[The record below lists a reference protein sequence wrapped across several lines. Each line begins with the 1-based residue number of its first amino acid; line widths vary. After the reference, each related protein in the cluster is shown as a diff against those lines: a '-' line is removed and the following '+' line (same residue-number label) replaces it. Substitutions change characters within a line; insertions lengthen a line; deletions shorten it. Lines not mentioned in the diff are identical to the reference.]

1 MLKKKSKIYI
11 AGHNGLVGSSILRVL
26 KKKGYKNIFF
36 KTSKELDLRDQKKT
50 FSYLLKIKP
59 EAVII
64 CAAKVGG
71 IKANNK
77 FRAEFIYNNLAI
89 QNNLIHGSFK
99 AKVKNLIFLGSS
111 CIYPKFAKQPLK
123 EDYVLSGSLEYTN
136 EPYAVAKIAGLKLC
150 ENYNLQYK
158 TNYKCL
164 MPSNLFGPC
173 DNYNSDNSHFFPA
186 IIKKLYSAK
195 MKNNNKKITFWGT
208 GQSKREMTYVDDLA
222 EAIIFFLK
230 KKTKAT
236 LINIGSGYEK
246 TIKDYVKYVSKK
258 MKIKNKII
266 FDNNKEMDGMRRKIV
281 SSSVAKKYG
290 FYCKYNFDAAFDLV
304 YKDFLLNKKKYL
316 SM

>member
-1 MLKKKSKIYI
+1 MINKNAKIFVT
-11 AGHNGLVGSSILRVL
+11 GHKGLVGSAIVRRL
-26 KKKGYKNIFF
+26 KYFGYKNILTIDRNKLNLEDQSEVFNFF
-36 KTSKELDLRDQKKT
+36 KKN
-50 FSYLLKIKP
+50 KINS
-59 EAVII
+59 VINA
-64 CAAKVGG
+64 AAKVGG
-71 IKANNK
+71 IYANNK
-77 FRAEFIYNNLAI
+77 YKADFIYK
-89 QNNLIHGSFK
+89 NLIIQTNIIH
-99 AKVKNLIFLGSS
+99 ACYQHKVKNLIFLGSS

-123 EDYVLSGSLEYTN
+123 EDYVLSGTLEYTN

-186 IIKKLYSAK
+186 IIKKLYVAK
-195 MKNNNKKITFWGT
+195 MKNDNKKIIFWGT

-230 KKTKAT
+230 KKTKET

-246 TIKDYVKYVSKK
+246 SIKDYVKYVSKK
-258 MKIKNKII
+258 MKIKNNII

-281 SSSVAKKYG
+281 SSSVAKKHG
-290 FYCKYNFDAAFDLV
+290 FYCKHNFDVAFDII
-304 YKDFLLNKKKYL
+304 YNDFLLNKKKYL

>member
-1 MLKKKSKIYI
+1 MLRKNSKIYL
-11 AGHNGLVGSSILRVL
+11 AGHKGLVGSAVLRLL
-26 KKKGYKNIFF
+26 KKKGFRKIFF
-36 KTSKELDLRDQKKT
+36 KTRKQLDLRKQKSV
-50 FSYLLKIKP
+50 FDYLLRVRP
-59 EAVII
+59 DAVII
-64 CAAKVGG
+64 CSGKVGG

-77 FRAEFIYNNLAI
+77 FRGEFIYDNLTI
-89 QNNLIHGSFK
+89 QNNIIHGSFK

-186 IIKKLYSAK
+186 IIKKLYAAK
-195 MKNNNKKITFWGT
+195 MKNDNKKIIFWGT

-246 TIKDYVKYVSKK
+246 SIKDYVKYVSKK
-258 MKIKNKII
+258 MKIKNNII

-281 SSSVAKKYG
+281 SSNVAKKYG
-290 FYCKYNFDAAFDLV
+290 FYCKHNFDVAFDIV
-304 YKDFLLNKKKYL
+304 YNDFLLNKKKYL

>member
-1 MLKKKSKIYI
+1 MLSKKSKIYI
-11 AGHNGLVGSSILRVL
+11 AGHKGLVGSSVLRVL

-36 KTSKELDLRDQKKT
+36 KTSQELDLRDQKKT
-50 FSYLLKIKP
+50 FSYLLRIKP
-59 EAVII
+59 DAVII

-77 FRAEFIYNNLAI
+77 FRADFIYNNLAI

-123 EDYVLSGSLEYTN
+123 EDCVLSGSLEYTN

-164 MPSNLFGPC
+164 MPSNLFGPS

-186 IIKKLYSAK
+186 IIKKLYIAK
-195 MKNNNKKITFWGT
+195 IKNYKKIIFWGT
-208 GQSKREMTYVDDLA
+208 GQAKREMTYVDDLA
-222 EAIIFFLK
+222 EAIIFFLR

-246 TIKDYVKYVSKK
+246 KIKDYVKYVSKK
-258 MKIKNKII
+258 MNIKNRIV
-266 FDNNKEMDGMRRKIV
+266 FDKNKEMDGMRRKIV
-281 SSSVAKKYG
+281 NTTVAKKYG
-290 FYCKYNFDAAFDLV
+290 FYCKHSFNEAFDIV

>member
-1 MLKKKSKIYI
+1 MLNKKSKIYI

-111 CIYPKFAKQPLK
+111 CIYPKFSRQPIK
-123 EDYVLSGSLEYTN
+123 ENDLLSGKLESTN
-136 EPYAVAKIAGLKLC
+136 EPYAIAKIAGIKLC
-150 ENYNLQYK
+150 ESYNFQYK

-164 MPSNLFGPC
+164 MPSNLFGPN
-173 DNYNSDNSHFFPA
+173 DNYNSDNSHFLPA
-186 IIKKLYSAK
+186 IIKKLYLSK
-195 MKNNNKKITFWGT
+195 LNHTKKVSFWGT
-208 GQSKREMTYVDDLA
+208 GSAKREMTYVDDIA
-222 EAIIFFLK
+222 EACIFFLK
-230 KKTKAT
+230 KKTQHS
-236 LINIGSGYEK
+236 LINIGSGYED
-246 TIKDYVKYVSKK
+246 TVKGYINSISRIIDCKSNIVFNNNKNEDGTLRKLLDCSLATKYGWK
-258 MKIKNKII
+258 PKFNFLNAFGITYEDFLKNK
-266 FDNNKEMDGMRRKIV
+266 
-281 SSSVAKKYG
+281 S
-290 FYCKYNFDAAFDLV
+290 
-304 YKDFLLNKKKYL
+304 KYL
-316 SM
+316 NM